1 MRIQDHGG
9 EEEALNLTPL
19 IDMVFLLL
27 IFFLVA
33 TTIAQ
38 DERPRNINL
47 PVTGATSPLSAP
59 PEELIINIERDG
71 TMKVNGHQQDR
82 EQLRASLEQAK
93 LAKPPRNVLIRADQE
108 SMHKYFASVASLCH
122 EVGISNLNIG
132 YVYDKITQ

>member
-1 MRIQDHGG
+1 MRIHDSAG

-38 DERPRNINL
+38 DERPQSINL

-59 PEELIINIERDG
+59 PEELIINIEKDG
-71 TMKVNGHQQDR
+71 VMKVNGHVRDR
-82 EQLRASLEQAK
+82 DELRATLEQAK
-93 LAKPPRNVLIRADQE
+93 VAQPPRNVLIRADQE
-108 SMHKYFASVASLCH
+108 SMHKYFATVASICH
-122 EVGISNLNIG
+122 EVGVNQINIG
-132 YVYDKITQ
+132 YVYDKPQE

>member
-1 MRIQDHGG
+1 MRIQDNAG

-38 DERPRNINL
+38 DERPQSINL

-59 PEELIINIERDG
+59 PEEIINIEKDG
-71 TMKVNGHQQDR
+71 VMKVNGQVNDR
-82 EQLRASLEQAK
+82 DQLRATLEQAK
-93 LAKPPRNVLIRADQE
+93 LAQPPRNVLIRADQE
-108 SMHKYFASVASLCH
+108 SMHKYFATVASLCH
-122 EVGISNLNIG
+122 EVGVNQINIG
-132 YVYDKITQ
+132 YVYDKVKE